1 MKYSFILFVLFFNA
15 AFAQKSL
22 SDSLDTGKSV
32 EDSIM
37 YAKLKQKMNKS
48 KVGKS
53 IYGAVF
59 RDVYNSRQN
68 KEIKEI
74 EINPFEKYDG
84 KVIGKIII
92 KKLEIFCAECQ

>member
-1 MKYSFILFVLFFNA
+1 MKYLFIIFVLICST

-22 SDSLDTGKSV
+22 SDSLDSGKSV

-59 RDVYNSRQN
+59 RDVYNSNHN
-68 KEIKEI
+68 K
-74 EINPFEKYDG
+74 
-84 KVIGKIII
+84 
-92 KKLEIFCAECQ
+92 

>member
-1 MKYSFILFVLFFNA
+1 MKYLFIIFVFINHGV
-15 AFAQKSL
+15 FAQKSL
-22 SDSLDTGKSV
+22 SDSLDSGKSV

-37 YAKLKQKMNKS
+37 YAKLKQKMSKS

-59 RDVYNSRQN
+59 RDVYNSRQD

-74 EINPFEKYDG
+74 EVNPFEKYDG

-92 KKLEIFCAECQ
+92 KKL